1 MSSDNSKRR
10 WGWLA
15 VIITRCCLLYVGWL
29 AVIAFRPAVAG
40 AGPRRLGWIG
50 DPGSVG
56 SMTLGLVL
64 AAGRDADPFPALGLV
79 RRLGPHAG
87 RLGLQMARLLAI
99 SATVSDVTSVLFA
112 VSGSQLDRFGLGPN
126 QTVP

>member
-1 MSSDNSKRR
+1 MSSDDSKRR

-15 VIITRCCLLYVGWL
+15 VIITGCCLLYVGWL
-29 AVIAFRPAVAG
+29 AVIVFRPAVAG

-64 AAGRDADPFPALGLV
+64 AAGRDADPLPALGLV
-79 RRLGPHAG
+79 RRLGPLAG
-87 RLGLQMARLLAI
+87 DG
-99 SATVSDVTSVLFA
+99 
-112 VSGSQLDRFGLGPN
+112 
-126 QTVP
+126 